1 MEGAG
6 EAAARDVAVVRA
18 DLEAR
23 AARREIVTYAPV
35 MDLLGLS
42 PAVAAD
48 RGRIGAVLV
57 GVSLESFREHGH
69 ILSVLVHRKGKAPTR
84 PGAGFFKLAAELG
97 LLGGDPDR
105 FVAEE
110 LERVWAHHGGVPAP
124 SGAESDR
131 LLRSAKAR
139 CCRR

>member
-1 MEGAG
+1 VEGAG
-6 EAAARDVAVVRA
+6 EAAARDVATIRA

-57 GVSLESFREHGH
+57 GVSLDSFREHGRM
-69 ILSVLVHRKGKAPTR
+69 LSVLVHRKGKPPTR

-97 LLGGDPDR
+97 LLQGDPDR
-105 FVAEE
+105 FVADE
-110 LERVWAHHGGVPAP
+110 LERVWTLYGGLPPP
-124 SGAESDR
+124 SGPGPDR
-131 LLRSAKAR
+131 LL
-139 CCRR
+139 

>member
-6 EAAARDVAVVRA
+6 EAAARDVATIRA

-48 RGRIGAVLV
+48 RGLV
-57 GVSLESFREHGH
+57 GVSLDTFREHGRM
-69 ILSVLVHRKGKAPTR
+69 LSVLVHRKGKPPTR

-97 LLGGDPDR
+97 LLTGDPDR
-105 FVAEE
+105 LVADE
-110 LERVWAHHGGVPAP
+110 LERVWTLYGGLPPP
-124 SGAESDR
+124 SGPGPDR
-131 LLRSAKAR
+131 LL
-139 CCRR
+139 

>member
-6 EAAARDVAVVRA
+6 EAAARDVATIRA

-57 GVSLESFREHGH
+57 GVSLDSFREHGRM
-69 ILSVLVHRKGKAPTR
+69 LSVLVHRKGKPPTR

-97 LLGGDPDR
+97 LLTGDPDR
-105 FVAEE
+105 FVADE
-110 LERVWAHHGGVPAP
+110 LERVWTLYGGLPPP
-124 SGAESDR
+124 SGPGPDR
-131 LLRSAKAR
+131 LL
-139 CCRR
+139 

>member
-6 EAAARDVAVVRA
+6 EAAARDVATIRA

-57 GVSLESFREHGH
+57 GVSLDSFREHGRM
-69 ILSVLVHRKGKAPTR
+69 LSVLVHRKGMPPTR

-97 LLGGDPDR
+97 LLTGDPDR
-105 FVAEE
+105 FVADE
-110 LERVWAHHGGVPAP
+110 LERVWTLYGGLPP
-124 SGAESDR
+124 PFGPGPDR
-131 LLRSAKAR
+131 LL
-139 CCRR
+139 

>member
-1 MEGAG
+1 MEGVG
-6 EAAARDVAVVRA
+6 EAAARDVATIRA

-57 GVSLESFREHGH
+57 GVSLDSFREHGRM
-69 ILSVLVHRKGKAPTR
+69 LSVLVHRKGKPPTR

-97 LLGGDPDR
+97 LLTGDPDR
-105 FVAEE
+105 FVADE
-110 LERVWAHHGGVPAP
+110 LERVWTLYGALPPP
-124 SGAESDR
+124 SGPGSDR
-131 LLRSAKAR
+131 LL
-139 CCRR
+139 

>member
-6 EAAARDVAVVRA
+6 EAAARDVATIRA

-57 GVSLESFREHGH
+57 GGSLDSFREHGRM
-69 ILSVLVHRKGKAPTR
+69 LSVLVLRKGKPPTR

-97 LLGGDPDR
+97 LLTGDPDR
-105 FVAEE
+105 FVADE
-110 LERVWAHHGGVPAP
+110 LERVWTLYGGLPPP
-124 SGAESDR
+124 SGPGPDR
-131 LLRSAKAR
+131 LL
-139 CCRR
+139 

>member
-1 MEGAG
+1 VEGAG
-6 EAAARDVAVVRA
+6 EAAARDVATIRA

-57 GVSLESFREHGH
+57 GVSLDSFREHGRM
-69 ILSVLVHRKGKAPTR
+69 LSVLVHRKGKPPTR

-97 LLGGDPDR
+97 LLTGDPDR
-105 FVAEE
+105 FVADE
-110 LERVWAHHGGVPAP
+110 LERVWTLYGGLPPP
-124 SGAESDR
+124 SGPGPDR
-131 LLRSAKAR
+131 LL
-139 CCRR
+139 

>member
-6 EAAARDVAVVRA
+6 EAAARDVATIRA

-57 GVSLESFREHGH
+57 GVSLDSFREHGRM
-69 ILSVLVHRKGKAPTR
+69 LSVLVHRKGKPPTR

-97 LLGGDPDR
+97 LLTGDPDR
-105 FVAEE
+105 FVADE
-110 LERVWAHHGGVPAP
+110 LERVWTLYGGLPP
-124 SGAESDR
+124 PFGPGPDR
-131 LLRSAKAR
+131 LL
-139 CCRR
+139 

>member
-6 EAAARDVAVVRA
+6 EAAARDVATIRA

-57 GVSLESFREHGH
+57 GVSLETFREHGRM
-69 ILSVLVHRKGKAPTR
+69 LSVIVHRKGPAPTR
-84 PGAGFFKLAAELG
+84 PGAGFFKLASELG
-97 LLGGDPDR
+97 LATGDADR
-105 FVAEE
+105 FLTDE
-110 LERVWAHHGGVPAP
+110 LERVWARYAG
-124 SGAESDR
+124 
-131 LLRSAKAR
+131 
-139 CCRR
+139 

>member
-1 MEGAG
+1 VEGAG
-6 EAAARDVAVVRA
+6 EAAARDVATIRA

-23 AARREIVTYAPV
+23 VARREIVTYAPV

-57 GVSLESFREHGH
+57 GVSLDSFREHGRM
-69 ILSVLVHRKGKAPTR
+69 LSVLVHRKGKPPTR

-97 LLGGDPDR
+97 LLTGDPDR
-105 FVAEE
+105 FVADE
-110 LERVWAHHGGVPAP
+110 LERVWTLYGGLPP
-124 SGAESDR
+124 PFGPGPDR
-131 LLRSAKAR
+131 LL
-139 CCRR
+139 

>member
-6 EAAARDVAVVRA
+6 EAAARDVATIRA

-57 GVSLESFREHGH
+57 GVSLDSFREHGRM
-69 ILSVLVHRKGKAPTR
+69 LSVLVHRKGKPPTR

-97 LLGGDPDR
+97 LLQGDPDR
-105 FVAEE
+105 FVADE
-110 LERVWAHHGGVPAP
+110 LERVWTLYGGLPPP
-124 SGAESDR
+124 SGPGSDR
-131 LLRSAKAR
+131 LL
-139 CCRR
+139 